1 MQLNTHPAVPPR
13 SVIHTQLVE
22 RATRALTTTQNPER
36 KQMLTHLLD
45 NTLRFHC
52 KVDNNAQLAAIED
65 IVNGVITGRFA
76 TFKDFSTKG
85 LLPYVKKHLPTPQ
98 STRRVLGLNPP
109 DNTAGRV
116 AIIRQQRGNPRLSLF
131 T

>member
-65 IVNGVITGRFA
+65 VINGIITGRYT
-76 TFKDFSTKG
+76 TFKEFSTKG
-85 LLPYVKKHLPTPQ
+85 LQPYVKKHFPTPPK
-98 STRRVLGLNPP
+98 SRRALGLNPP
-109 DNTAGRV
+109 ENSAGRL
-116 AIIRQQRGNPRLSLF
+116 AAIRQQRGQPRLSLF